1 MPNKKKDM
9 LTIRQLVQLKSKG
22 YSHKAIKVSL
32 GISRTTVIEYVRL
45 LESSGFTWEQ
55 LAKMDEAALAAII
68 NSKANN
74 DDRYRRLLN
83 FFPYME
89 TELKRRGVTR
99 QVLWKE
105 YSSDQNDPYGYSQFC
120 YHYKQWS
127 QSVNP
132 TAPMHHKSGDKLF
145 IDFSG
150 GKLPVIDPQ
159 SGEITEVEVFVAT
172 LGASG
177 MTYACAA
184 HSQKQEDVV
193 KCIEHCLFFFGGVPA
208 AIVPDNM
215 KAIVSRT
222 DRYEPKITQLFRQ
235 LALHYQTVILPTRSA
250 KPKDKGKVE
259 NAVKN
264 VYTHV
269 FAPLRNMQFFNI
281 DQLNH
286 AIARQVNSY
295 NATEFPSRQYSRTE
309 LFEKIEKQA
318 LKPLPLQP
326 FQIQKHKR
334 ATVQRNGHI
343 SLSEDKHYYS
353 VPYRFIGQRVQIH
366 YTADQVEIYANY
378 ERIAIHARCRKGYG
392 YTTKK
397 EHLAST
403 HRYILEW
410 SADRYIRWAQDI
422 GEDTCRLIEQIFQT
436 KPHPEQAYKS
446 CEGILR
452 LAKKVGNERL
462 NNACR
467 RASDYGSFY
476 YKTVKNILERGIDLQ
491 QDLSQKTNHTTT
503 PEHKNI
509 RGSNYYQ

>member
-1 MPNKKKDM
+1 MPNQRKDM
-9 LTIRQLVQLKSKG
+9 LTIRQLIQLKAKG

-55 LAKMDEAALAAII
+55 LNEMDEATLDAII
-68 NSKANN
+68 NSRNN
-74 DDRYRRLLN
+74 YDDRHRKLLN

-89 TELKRRGVTR
+89 KELKRRGVTR
-99 QVLWKE
+99 QLLWKE
-105 YSSDQNDPYGYSQFC
+105 YSSDESDPYGYSQFC
-120 YHYKQWS
+120 YRYQQWS
-127 QSVNP
+127 RSVNP
-132 TAPMHHKSGDKLF
+132 TAPMQHKSGDKLF

-150 GKLPVIDPQ
+150 GKLSVIDPQ

-177 MTYACAA
+177 MTYACAVY
-184 HSQKQEDVV
+184 SQRQEDIV
-193 KCIEHCLFFFGGVPA
+193 KCIEHCLLFFGGVPA

-222 DRYEPKITQLFRQ
+222 DRYEPQITQLFRQ
-235 LALHYQTVILPTRSA
+235 LALHYQTVFLPTRSA
-250 KPKDKGKVE
+250 KPRDKGKVE

-264 VYTHV
+264 VYAHI
-269 FAPLRNMQFFNI
+269 FAPLRNMQFFHI
-281 DQLNH
+281 DQLNQ
-286 AIARQVNSY
+286 AIARQVNQY
-295 NATEFPSRQYSRTE
+295 NARRFASRQYSRVE

-326 FQIQKHKR
+326 FEIQKHKR

-343 SLSEDKHYYS
+343 YLSEDKHYYS

-366 YTADQVEIYANY
+366 YTSDQVEIYANY
-378 ERIAIHARCRKGYG
+378 QRIAIHQRNRKGYG

-410 SADRYIRWAQDI
+410 NADRYIRWAKDI
-422 GEDTCRLIEQIFQT
+422 GDDTCSLIEKIFQT
-436 KPHPEQAYKS
+436 KSHPEQAYKS

-452 LAKKVGNERL
+452 LAKKVGNGRL

-467 RASDYGSFY
+467 RALDYGSFY

-491 QDLSQKTNHTTT
+491 QDLFHKSTQTT